1 MEAQFITKT
10 TKSIKL
16 STFCHLFMSY
26 SINKLIFRFN
36 KENILLAPENSGG
49 GWGGMGWEGGGR
61 GAGTLNYLAKLAKVS
76 FYS

>member
-1 MEAQFITKT
+1 MEAQFTTKT

-36 KENILLAPENSGG
+36 KENIFLAPENSGG
-49 GWGGMGWEGGGR
+49 GWGGR

-76 FYS
+76 FYR

>member
-1 MEAQFITKT
+1 MEAQFTTKT

-36 KENILLAPENSGG
+36 KENIFLAPENGG
-49 GWGGMGWEGGGR
+49 GWGGR
-61 GAGTLNYLAKLAKVS
+61 GAGTLKYLAKLAKVS
-76 FYS
+76 FYR